1 MEEGPPDIIAI
12 DNDDYHAKHVGRTV
26 DGRQFILTTP
36 FEPAI
41 AGREGS
47 EFVAL
52 YIFDDKG
59 KLLEARIED
68 FGPRASL
75 DDQKRRQV
83 HDRWLQ
89 ELGNVAYDR
98 IEVAPFAVER
108 FGTTF
113 GLVVREPEEEDDPWA
128 VEMQPGNYMAFFEP
142 WDSGEY
148 DT

>member
-1 MEEGPPDIIAI
+1 MLDGPPDLIAI
-12 DNDDYHAKHVGRTV
+12 NNDDYHAEYVGKTA

-41 AGREGS
+41 SGRNGS

-52 YIFDDKG
+52 YLFDAKG
-59 KLLEARIED
+59 KLLEAKIED
-68 FGPRASL
+68 FGPRATL
-75 DDQKRRQV
+75 DNEKRHEVR
-83 HDRWLQ
+83 DRWLQ
-89 ELGNVAYDR
+89 ELGAVTYDR
-98 IEVAPFAVER
+98 IEVAPFAIER

-113 GLVVREPEEEDDPWA
+113 GLILRPPEEEDDSWA